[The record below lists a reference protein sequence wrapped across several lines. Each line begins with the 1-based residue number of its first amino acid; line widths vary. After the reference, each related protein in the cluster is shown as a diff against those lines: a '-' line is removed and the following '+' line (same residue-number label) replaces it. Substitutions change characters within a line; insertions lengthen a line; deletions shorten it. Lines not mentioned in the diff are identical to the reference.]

1 MKVVKY
7 LLLGAIG
14 IVVLVVIAVVVL
26 VATFDPNRYK
36 PELARVVKEK
46 TGRTLAID
54 GNIGLSF
61 FPSIGVA
68 VGKASLS
75 EPGSSRTFASI
86 DQARISLALLP
97 LLSKQVVVD
106 RVTLSGLN
114 VELVQHKDGKTNFGD
129 LAGAGGR
136 AKPEAKPAPRQ
147 EAVSLDI
154 AGVDIRS
161 STVGW
166 RDEASGSRYKA
177 SVAEFTTGRIA
188 SGVPGK
194 LALSARVEATQPKT
208 DLQVK
213 LSSGYRLDLEKQ
225 SFAFSGI
232 DLKISDGAPGS
243 TAPATSLKGDLE
255 FDASP
260 QALRFNLAAD
270 RLNLD
275 RYLPPP
281 SKAGASGSAGA
292 PAAASGAEQ
301 PIDLSALKG
310 LNLKG
315 SLKVGELVVS
325 NVKTEKVDIGLRAE
339 GGKVDVSPLAASLY
353 QGSFSGAASV
363 NANSDRFALKGK
375 LAGVA
380 VGPLL
385 HDALNNDLLEGRGDV
400 TLDVQTGGT
409 TVSAM
414 KKALAGGAGF
424 SLRDAA
430 LKGINLEEA
439 IRKARALAG
448 SKAAAEQGANRG
460 ERTDFTE
467 LSASFVIKNGVAHNE
482 DLSAKSPLLRISGS
496 GDVNI
501 GANSIDYLAK
511 ASVVGTATGQG
522 GKELASVRGITVP
535 VKITGALEAPKFRV
549 DLATTAREAVKE
561 KAEEKLKERARDRLK
576 GLLRR

>member
-1 MKVVKY
+1 MKAIKY
-7 LLLGAIG
+7 VLLGVIG
-14 IVVLVVIAVVVL
+14 IVVLAAIAVAVI
-26 VATFDPNRYK
+26 VATFDPNKYK

-54 GNIGLSF
+54 GSIGLSF
-61 FPSIGVA
+61 YPNIGVA
-68 VGKASLS
+68 VGKVSLS
-75 EPGSSRTFASI
+75 EPGSNRVFASI
-86 DQARISLALLP
+86 DQARVSLALLP
-97 LLSKQVVVD
+97 LLSRQVVVD
-106 RVTLSGLN
+106 RLTLSGLN
-114 VELVQHKDGKTNFGD
+114 VELVQHKDGKTNFAD
-129 LAGAGGR
+129 LAGAGGK
-136 AKPEAKPAPRQ
+136 AKPEAKQAPRE
-147 EAVSLDI
+147 EAVRLDI
-154 AGVDIRS
+154 AGIDIRS

-194 LALSARVEATQPKT
+194 LSLSARVEATQPKA
-208 DLQVK
+208 DMQLR
-213 LSSGYRLDLEKQ
+213 LSSGYRLDLEKH

-232 DLKISDGAPGS
+232 DLRISDGAPGS
-243 TAPATSLKGDLE
+243 TAPATSLQGDVE

-260 QALRFNLAAD
+260 QALRFDLAAD

-281 SKAGASGSAGA
+281 AKAGARGAAA
-292 PAAASGAEQ
+292 PAAAGGAEQ

-339 GGKVDVSPLAASLY
+339 GGRVEVTPIAASLY
-353 QGSFSGAASV
+353 QGNFSGAASV
-363 NANSDRFALKGK
+363 NANSDRYALKGK

-380 VGPLL
+380 IGPLL
-385 HDALNNDLLEGRGDV
+385 HDALNNDLLEGRGEV
-400 TLDVQTGGT
+400 ALDVQTGGR
-409 TVSAM
+409 TVGAM
-414 KKALAGGAGF
+414 KKALAGGASF

-439 IRKARALAG
+439 IRKAQALAG

-496 GDVNI
+496 GDVDI
-501 GANSIDYLAK
+501 GANAVDYIAK

-522 GKELASVRGITVP
+522 GRELANLRGVTVP
-535 VKITGALEAPKFRV
+535 VKISGALEAPRFRV
-549 DLATTAREAVKE
+549 DLATTAREAVKK
-561 KAEEKLKERARDRLK
+561 KAEEKLKERARDRLRD
-576 GLLRR
+576 LLQR